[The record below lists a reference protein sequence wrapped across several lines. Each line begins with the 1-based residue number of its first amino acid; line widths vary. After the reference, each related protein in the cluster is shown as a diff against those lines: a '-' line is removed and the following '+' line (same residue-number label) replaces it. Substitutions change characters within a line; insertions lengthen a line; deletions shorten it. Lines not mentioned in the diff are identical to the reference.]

1 MIALV
6 CVDGTAMSLEMDP
19 DEYDKVMR
27 GSHTRMVYLQ
37 WPNSHQAYF
46 RGPTVDGFKTREIA
60 EKAAESARKLRGSP
74 GVTRLFMFGHS
85 RGGAAVI
92 HAARLLQEQNILIE
106 FMGLFDAVQMT
117 TTVDAA
123 VVPANVLMVRHARR
137 NPSTRSRPGW
147 GNCGTRTAAV
157 LPNYAERF
165 FFCTHGAV
173 GGTPYPREYE
183 DHRGFIHEAGE
194 HLSTKVTARDDERG
208 SKSVWEYMKEEIKIA
223 KQWYESPWDGKPGNG
238 KPGNG
243 KPGTEVTHTV
253 ATGESLSL
261 IAGKFWKD
269 VLLWPILYDRN
280 KTVVGSNHNLI
291 KPGQRLL
298 IPDLSTY
305 TPRQLNDA
313 RARGRAW
320 R

>member
-1 MIALV
+1 MIGLV

-27 GSHTRMVYLQ
+27 DSHTRKVYWQ
-37 WPNSHQAYF
+37 WPNSHREYF
-46 RGPTVDGFKTREIA
+46 RGPTVDGFKTRGIA
-60 EKAAESARKLRGSP
+60 EKAAESAKKLRGLP
-74 GVTRLFMFGHS
+74 GITQLFMFGHS
-85 RGGAAVI
+85 RGGAAII
-92 HAARLLQEQNILIE
+92 HAARILQEQNIIIE

-123 VVPANVLMVRHARR
+123 VVPANVLRVRHARR
-137 NPSTRSRPGW
+137 DPTTRSRPGW
-147 GNCGTRTAAV
+147 GNCGTRTAAA
-157 LPNYAERF
+157 NFTYDERF

-173 GGTPYPREYE
+173 GGTPYPRKYE
-183 DHRGFIHEAGE
+183 DHQGFILEAGE
-194 HLSTKVTARDDERG
+194 HLSTKVTAREDDWG
-208 SKSVWEYMKEEIKIA
+208 SKSVWEYMKEEIKAA
-223 KQWYESPWDGKPGNG
+223 KWWYEIPGDGKPGNG

-243 KPGTEVTHTV
+243 KPGKEVTHTV
-253 ATGESLSL
+253 ASGESLSL

-280 KTVVGSNHNLI
+280 KSTVGSNHNLI
-291 KPGQRLL
+291 KPGQKLL
-298 IPDLSTY
+298 IPDIGTY